1 MYCFID
7 TIIAWKHKG
16 VIMKRTLANI
26 KKLIEAKIIQYRKLQ
41 DEQQSAG
48 NYERAEKYK
57 IRRWELEELLED
69 LESWVF
75 IEWSICNSKPYIE
88 GVNFPSNMLFA
99 YMLIFTHKFAFYPN
113 SIIYEKLSVKR

>member
-1 MYCFID
+1 
-7 TIIAWKHKG
+7 
-16 VIMKRTLANI
+16 MKRTLANI

-69 LESWVF
+69 LESEKSFKV
-75 IEWSICNSKPYIE
+75 
-88 GVNFPSNMLFA
+88 A
-99 YMLIFTHKFAFYPN
+99 YRFYN
-113 SIIYEKLSVKR
+113 VEEY